1 MKGSGISKA
10 EGFLPFCASVS
21 IGLDTEAHLQCLEAV
36 SGGGNLG
43 AKQGEQGNKIRE
55 SKSYYLAC
63 NLHLM
68 MAMNMEDFLYNHEI
82 V

>member
-1 MKGSGISKA
+1 M
-10 EGFLPFCASVS
+10 PFCASES
-21 IGLDTEAHLQCLEAV
+21 IGLDTEAHLQCLEVV
-36 SGGGNLG
+36 SGGDNLG
-43 AKQGEQGNKIRE
+43 TKQGEQGNKIRE